1 MRCKSQIMY
10 CLEYQRVIRAVP
22 GGQET
27 GVAVLTKVTARY
39 VLGHHKGRHVLL
51 ENACVVYSGHTI
63 DYVGND
69 YTGPVDEEVHVG
81 EALLMPG
88 LIDLDALTDIDH
100 LILDSWAGP
109 EQAKGHQWS
118 EDYFSRRR
126 ADVFTAEE
134 RQEIREY
141 ALIQLVLHG
150 ITTYMPIAS
159 EVHSEWAEPFEELV
173 GMAETSR
180 RLGLRGY
187 LGPAYRSGVNV
198 VLENGERS
206 VMFDVD
212 RGRKGLADALRFIDH
227 AAELDDPLVSG
238 VLLPCRIETL
248 DLELLKETA
257 ASSAE
262 RDVLVRLH
270 SLQGLVER
278 ELILDWH
285 GVTPLEL
292 LEQVGMLNER
302 LLIPHATYTDRN
314 PAVHGEDRGDLT
326 RLAASGASIIHCP
339 LTSMRYGST
348 LDSFNAYKAA
358 GINISLGTDS
368 FPPDLIRGIDA
379 GVQLAKIMEGTN
391 DAGDVAGYFDAATVG
406 GAHALRRPDLGRLE
420 PGAQADLVAFS
431 LGDIRDGV
439 HDDPL
444 RTLLLNGTARQA
456 VLSVVAGR
464 TIMTNGVIEGVDLD
478 YWRVKGQELFDK
490 MRNAN
495 TMRDARNRAADEL
508 FPPVYARLER

>member
-1 MRCKSQIMY
+1 M
-10 CLEYQRVIRAVP
+10 P
-22 GGQET
+22 
-27 GVAVLTKVTARY
+27 TKVTARY
-39 VLGHHKGRHVLL
+39 VLGHHNGRHVLL

-69 YTGPVDEEVHVG
+69 YAGQVDEELDLG
-81 EALLMPG
+81 DALLMPG

-118 EDYFSRRR
+118 EDYFRYRR

-134 RQEIREY
+134 RQEVREY
-141 ALIQLVLHG
+141 ALIQLILHG

-173 GMAETSR
+173 GMAESSR

-187 LGPAYRSGVNV
+187 LGPAYRSGANV

-206 VMFDVD
+206 VMFDDD
-212 RGRKGLADALRFIDH
+212 RGREGLADALRFIDH
-227 AAELDDPLVSG
+227 ATELDDPLVNG

-248 DLELLKETA
+248 DIELLKATAA
-257 ASSAE
+257 ASSE
-262 RDVLVRLH
+262 RDILVRLH

-348 LDSFNAYKAA
+348 LDSFDAYKAA

-379 GVQLAKIMEGTN
+379 GVQLAKIMAGTN
-391 DAGDVAGYFDAATVG
+391 DAGDVAGYFDAATLG

-444 RTLLLNGTARQA
+444 RTLILNGTARQA

-478 YWRVKGQELFDK
+478 YWRAKGQELFDK
-490 MRNAN
+490 MRNAY
-495 TMRDARNRAADEL
+495 TVRDARNRAADEL

>member
-1 MRCKSQIMY
+1 M
-10 CLEYQRVIRAVP
+10 P
-22 GGQET
+22 
-27 GVAVLTKVTARY
+27 TKVTARY

-51 ENACVVYSGHTI
+51 EDACVVYSGDVI
-63 DYVGND
+63 DYVGHD
-69 YTGPVDEEVHVG
+69 YTGPVDEELDAG
-81 EALLMPG
+81 DALLMPG

-118 EDYFSRRR
+118 EDYFRNRR
-126 ADVFTAEE
+126 ANVFTAEE
-134 RQEIREY
+134 RQQVREY
-141 ALIQLVLHG
+141 ALIQLILHG

-159 EVHSEWAEPFEELV
+159 EVHSEWAEPFEELA

-198 VLENGERS
+198 VLENGSRS
-206 VMFDVD
+206 VMFDD
-212 RGRKGLADALRFIDH
+212 GRGREGLADALRFLDH
-227 AAELDDPLVSG
+227 ATELNDPLVNG

-257 ASSAE
+257 AASNE

-278 ELILDWH
+278 ELIQEWH

-292 LEQVGMLNER
+292 LDQAGLLNER

-314 PAVHGEDRGDLT
+314 PAVFGEDRGDLA
-326 RLAASGASIIHCP
+326 RLADSGASIIHCP

-348 LDSFNAYKAA
+348 LDSFKAYKEA

-368 FPPDLIRGIDA
+368 FPPDLIRGIDS
-379 GVQLAKIMEGTN
+379 GVQLAKILAGSN
-391 DAGDVAGYFDAATVG
+391 DAGDVAGYVDAATLG
-406 GAHALRRPDLGRLE
+406 GAQALRRPDLGRLE
-420 PGAQADLVAFS
+420 PGAQADMVAFS
-431 LGDIRDGV
+431 LGDLRDGV
-439 HDDPL
+439 HEDPI

-464 TIMTNGVIEGVDLD
+464 TVMADGVIAGVDLD
-478 YWRVKGQELFDK
+478 YWRSKGQELFDK
-490 MRNAN
+490 MRRAY
-495 TMRDARNRAADEL
+495 TVRDARNRPADQL

>member
-1 MRCKSQIMY
+1 M
-10 CLEYQRVIRAVP
+10 P
-22 GGQET
+22 
-27 GVAVLTKVTARY
+27 TKVTARY
-39 VLGHHKGRHVLL
+39 VLGHHNGRHVLL

-63 DYVGND
+63 DYVGHE

-118 EDYFSRRR
+118 EDYFLNRRT
-126 ADVFTAEE
+126 DVFTAEE
-134 RQEIREY
+134 RQQIREY
-141 ALIQLVLHG
+141 ALIQLILHG

-159 EVHSEWAEPFEELV
+159 EVHSEWAEPIEELV
-173 GMAETSR
+173 GMADTSR
-180 RLGLRGY
+180 RLGLRSY

-206 VMFDVD
+206 VMFDD
-212 RGRKGLADALRFIDH
+212 GRGREGLADALRFIDH
-227 AAELDDPLVSG
+227 AAELNDPLVQG

-248 DLELLKETA
+248 DIELLKETA
-257 ASSAE
+257 AASAE

-292 LEQVGMLNER
+292 LDQVGLLNER

-314 PAVHGEDRGDLT
+314 PAVYGEDRGDLAA
-326 RLAASGASIIHCP
+326 LAASGASIIHCP

-348 LDSFNAYKAA
+348 LDSFNAYKEA

-368 FPPDLIRGIDA
+368 FPPDLIRGMEA
-379 GVQLAKIMEGTN
+379 GVQLAKIMAGTN
-391 DAGDVAGYFDAATVG
+391 DAGDVAGYFDAATIG
-406 GAHALRRPDLGRLE
+406 GAHALRRPDLGRLQ
-420 PGAQADLVAFS
+420 PGAQADMVAFS

-464 TIMTNGVIEGVDLD
+464 TIMANGKIEGVDLD
-478 YWRVKGQELFDK
+478 SWRAKGQELFDK
-490 MRNAN
+490 MRGAY
-495 TMRDARNRAADEL
+495 TVRDGRNRTEDEL
-508 FPPVYARLER
+508 FPPVYARVER

>member
-1 MRCKSQIMY
+1 M
-10 CLEYQRVIRAVP
+10 P
-22 GGQET
+22 
-27 GVAVLTKVTARY
+27 TKATARY
-39 VLGHHKGRHVLL
+39 VLGHNKGQHVLL
-51 ENACVVYSGHTI
+51 EDACVVYSGDTI
-63 DYVGND
+63 EYVGHD
-69 YTGPVDEEVHVG
+69 YTGPVTEEIHLG
-81 EALLMPG
+81 DALLMPG

-109 EQAKGHQWS
+109 VQAKGHQWS
-118 EDYFSRRR
+118 DDYFRNRRM
-126 ADVFTAEE
+126 DVFTAEE
-134 RQEIREY
+134 RQQIREY
-141 ALIQLVLHG
+141 ALIQLILHG

-159 EVHSEWAEPFEELV
+159 EVHSEWAESFEELV

-212 RGRKGLADALRFIDH
+212 RGREGLADALRFIDH
-227 AAELDDPLVSG
+227 ATQLNDPLIKS

-248 DLELLKETA
+248 DIELLKATA
-257 ASSAE
+257 AASE
-262 RDVLVRLH
+262 EHDVQVRLH

-292 LEQVGMLNER
+292 LDQVGMLNER

-314 PAVHGEDRGDLT
+314 PAVFGEDRGDLA
-326 RLAASGASIIHCP
+326 RLAASAASIIHCP

-379 GVQLAKIMEGTN
+379 GVQLGKILAGSN
-391 DAGDVAGYFDAATVG
+391 DAGDLAGYFDAATLG
-406 GAHALRRPDLGRLE
+406 GARALRRTDLGRLE
-420 PGAQADLVAFS
+420 PGAQADIVAFS

-439 HDDPL
+439 HEDPL
-444 RTLLLNGTARQA
+444 RTLTLNGTARQA

-464 TIMTNGVIEGVDLD
+464 TVMADGLIEGVDLD
-478 YWRVKGQELFDK
+478 YWRGKAQELFAR
-490 MRNAN
+490 MREAY
-495 TMRDARNRAADEL
+495 TLRDALNRPSDEL
-508 FPPVYARLER
+508 FPPVYARVER

>member
-1 MRCKSQIMY
+1 M
-10 CLEYQRVIRAVP
+10 P
-22 GGQET
+22 
-27 GVAVLTKVTARY
+27 TKVTARY
-39 VLGHHKGRHVLL
+39 VLGHHNGRHVLL
-51 ENACVVYSGHTI
+51 EDACVVYSGATI
-63 DYVGND
+63 DYVGHD
-69 YTGPVDEEVHVG
+69 YSEPVDEERHLG
-81 EALLMPG
+81 DALLMPG

-118 EDYFSRRR
+118 EDYFRNRR
-126 ADVFTAEE
+126 ANVFTAEE
-134 RQEIREY
+134 RQQVREY

-159 EVHSEWAEPFEELV
+159 EVHSDWAEPFEELV
-173 GMAETSR
+173 GMADTSR
-180 RLGLRGY
+180 RLGLRAY

-198 VLENGERS
+198 VLENGDRS
-206 VMFDVD
+206 VMFDAG
-212 RGRKGLADALRFIDH
+212 RGREGLADALRFLDH
-227 AAELDDPLVSG
+227 ATELDDPLVNG

-248 DLELLKETA
+248 DIELLKETA
-257 ASSAE
+257 AASSE

-278 ELILDWH
+278 ELVLDWH

-292 LEQVGMLNER
+292 LDQVGLLNER

-314 PAVHGEDRGDLT
+314 PAVFGEDRGDLA

-339 LTSMRYGST
+339 LTSMRYGSV
-348 LDSFNAYKAA
+348 LDSFDAYKSA

-379 GVQLAKIMEGTN
+379 GVQLAKILAGSN
-391 DAGDVAGYFDAATVG
+391 DAGDVAGYFDTATLG
-406 GAHALRRPDLGRLE
+406 GAQALRRPDLGRLE
-420 PGAQADLVAFS
+420 PGATADMVAFS

-439 HDDPL
+439 HEDPL

-464 TIMTNGVIEGVDLD
+464 TIMADGLIAGVDLD
-478 YWRVKGQELFDK
+478 FWRMRGQELFGK
-490 MRNAN
+490 MRAAYQV
-495 TMRDARNRAADEL
+495 RDMGQRPSDQL

>member
-1 MRCKSQIMY
+1 MY
-10 CLEYQRVIRAVP
+10 CLEYQRVLRAVL

-27 GVAVLTKVTARY
+27 GVAVPTKVTARY
-39 VLGHHKGRHVLL
+39 VLGHHNGRHVLL

-69 YTGPVDEEVHVG
+69 YTGQVDEERDLG
-81 EALLMPG
+81 DALLMPG

-118 EDYFSRRR
+118 EDYFRYRR

-134 RQEIREY
+134 RQEVREY
-141 ALIQLVLHG
+141 ALIQLILHG

-173 GMAETSR
+173 GMAESSR

-206 VMFDVD
+206 VMFDDD
-212 RGRKGLADALRFIDH
+212 RGREGLADALRFIDH
-227 AAELDDPLVSG
+227 ATELDDPLVNG

-248 DLELLKETA
+248 DIELLKATAA
-257 ASSAE
+257 ASSE
-262 RDVLVRLH
+262 RDILVRLH

-348 LDSFNAYKAA
+348 LDSFDAYKAA

-379 GVQLAKIMEGTN
+379 GVQLAKIMAGTN
-391 DAGDVAGYFDAATVG
+391 DAGDVAGYFDAATLG

-444 RTLLLNGTARQA
+444 RTLILNGTARQA

-478 YWRVKGQELFDK
+478 YWRAKGQELFDK
-490 MRNAN
+490 MRNAY
-495 TMRDARNRAADEL
+495 TVRDARNRAADEL

>member
-1 MRCKSQIMY
+1 M
-10 CLEYQRVIRAVP
+10 P
-22 GGQET
+22 
-27 GVAVLTKVTARY
+27 TKVTARY
-39 VLGHHKGRHVLL
+39 VLGHHNGRHVLL
-51 ENACVVYSGHTI
+51 ENACVVYSGHTV
-63 DYVGND
+63 DYVGHE

-118 EDYFSRRR
+118 EDYFLNRR
-126 ADVFTAEE
+126 ADVFTAQE

-141 ALIQLVLHG
+141 ALIQLILHG

-173 GMAETSR
+173 GMADTSR

-206 VMFDVD
+206 VMFDD
-212 RGRKGLADALRFIDH
+212 GRGREGLDDALRFLDH
-227 AAELDDPLVSG
+227 ATELNDPLVQG

-248 DLELLKETA
+248 DIELLKETA
-257 ASSAE
+257 AASAE

-270 SLQGLVER
+270 SLQGMVER

-292 LEQVGMLNER
+292 LDQVGLLNER

-314 PAVHGEDRGDLT
+314 PSVYGEDRGDLAA
-326 RLAASGASIIHCP
+326 LAASGASIIHCP

-348 LDSFNAYKAA
+348 LDSFNAYKEA

-368 FPPDLIRGIDA
+368 FPPDLIRGMEA
-379 GVQLAKIMEGTN
+379 GVQLAKIMAGTN
-391 DAGDVAGYFDAATVG
+391 DAGDVAGYFDAATIG
-406 GAHALRRPDLGRLE
+406 GAHALRRPDLGRLQ
-420 PGAQADLVAFS
+420 PGAQADMVAFS

-439 HDDPL
+439 HADPL

-464 TIMTNGVIEGVDLD
+464 TIMANGEIKGVDLD
-478 YWRVKGQELFDK
+478 SWRAKGQELFDK
-490 MRNAN
+490 MRGAY
-495 TMRDARNRAADEL
+495 TVRDGRNRTEDEL
-508 FPPVYARLER
+508 FPPVYARVER

>member
-1 MRCKSQIMY
+1 M
-10 CLEYQRVIRAVP
+10 P
-22 GGQET
+22 
-27 GVAVLTKVTARY
+27 TKITARY
-39 VLGHHKGRHVLL
+39 VLGHHQGRHVLL

-63 DYVGND
+63 DYVGHH
-69 YTGPVDEEVHVG
+69 YTGPVDEERELG
-81 EALLMPG
+81 DALLMPG

-118 EDYFSRRR
+118 EDYFRHRR

-159 EVHSEWAEPFEELV
+159 EVHSEWAESFEELV

-198 VLENGERS
+198 VLKNGERS
-206 VMFDVD
+206 VMFDDD
-212 RGRKGLADALRFIDH
+212 RGREGLSDALRFIDH
-227 AAELDDPLVSG
+227 ANELNDPLVSP

-248 DLELLKETA
+248 DIELLKATAA
-257 ASSAE
+257 ASSE

-292 LEQVGMLNER
+292 LEQVGLLNNR

-314 PAVHGEDRGDLT
+314 PAVFDEDRGDLAK
-326 RLAASGASIIHCP
+326 LVDSGASIIHCP

-348 LDSFNAYKAA
+348 LDSFGAYKEA

-368 FPPDLIRGIDA
+368 FPPDLIRGMDA
-379 GVQLAKIMEGTN
+379 GVQLAKILAGTN
-391 DAGDVAGYFDAATVG
+391 DAGDVAGYVDAATLG

-431 LGDIRDGV
+431 LDDIRDGV

-444 RTLLLNGTARQA
+444 RTLLLNGTARQT

-464 TIMTNGVIEGVDLD
+464 TIMADGRIDGVDLQH
-478 YWRVKGQELFDK
+478 WRRKGQKLFYK
-490 MRNAN
+490 MRHAYSA
-495 TMRDARNRAADEL
+495 RDSLNRGADEL

>member
-1 MRCKSQIMY
+1 M
-10 CLEYQRVIRAVP
+10 P
-22 GGQET
+22 
-27 GVAVLTKVTARY
+27 TKVTARY

-51 ENACVVYSGHTI
+51 EDACVVYSGDVI
-63 DYVGND
+63 DYVGHD
-69 YTGPVDEEVHVG
+69 YTGPVDEELDAG
-81 EALLMPG
+81 DALLMPG

-118 EDYFSRRR
+118 EDYFRNRR
-126 ADVFTAEE
+126 ANVFTAEE
-134 RQEIREY
+134 RQQVREY
-141 ALIQLVLHG
+141 ALIQLILHG

-159 EVHSEWAEPFEELV
+159 EVHSEWAEPFVELA

-198 VLENGERS
+198 VLENGSRS
-206 VMFDVD
+206 VMFNDD
-212 RGRKGLADALRFIDH
+212 RGREGLADALRFLDH
-227 AAELDDPLVSG
+227 ATELNDPLVNG

-248 DLELLKETA
+248 DLELLKATA
-257 ASSAE
+257 AASGE

-278 ELILDWH
+278 ELIHEWH

-292 LEQVGMLNER
+292 LDQVGLLNER

-326 RLAASGASIIHCP
+326 RLADSGASIIHCP

-348 LDSFNAYKAA
+348 LDAFNAYKEA

-368 FPPDLIRGIDA
+368 FPPDLIRGIDS
-379 GVQLAKIMEGTN
+379 GVQLAKILAGSN
-391 DAGDVAGYFDAATVG
+391 DAGDVAGYVDAATLG
-406 GAHALRRPDLGRLE
+406 GAQALRRPDLGRLE
-420 PGAQADLVAFS
+420 SGAQADMVAFS
-431 LGDIRDGV
+431 LGDLRDGV
-439 HDDPL
+439 HEDPV

-464 TIMTNGVIEGVDLD
+464 TIMADGVIAGVDLD
-478 YWRVKGQELFDK
+478 YWRSKGQELFDK
-490 MRNAN
+490 MRRAY
-495 TMRDARNRAADEL
+495 TVRDARNRPADQL

>member
-1 MRCKSQIMY
+1 MY

-39 VLGHHKGRHVLL
+39 VLGHHKGCHVLL

-227 AAELDDPLVSG
+227 AAELDDPLVNG

-490 MRNAN
+490 MRNAY

>member
-1 MRCKSQIMY
+1 M
-10 CLEYQRVIRAVP
+10 P
-22 GGQET
+22 
-27 GVAVLTKVTARY
+27 TKVTARY
-39 VLGHHKGRHVLL
+39 VLGFNNGQHVLL
-51 ENACVVYSGHTI
+51 EEACVVYDGDAIT
-63 DYVGND
+63 YVGHH
-69 YTGPVDEEVHVG
+69 YEGPMDKERHLG
-81 EALLMPG
+81 DALLMPG

-118 EDYFSRRR
+118 EDYFRNRR

-134 RQEIREY
+134 RQQIREY
-141 ALIQLVLHG
+141 ALIQLILHG

-173 GMAETSR
+173 GMAATSR
-180 RLGLRGY
+180 RLGLRAY

-206 VMFDVD
+206 VMFDGA
-212 RGRKGLADALRFIDH
+212 RGLEGLADALRFIDH
-227 AAELDDPLVSG
+227 VTELDDPLVNG

-248 DLELLKETA
+248 DLEVLKATA
-257 ASSAE
+257 AASQE
-262 RDVLVRLH
+262 RDLLVRLH

-278 ELILDWH
+278 QLILDWH

-292 LEQVGMLNER
+292 LDQVGMLNER

-314 PAVHGEDRGDLT
+314 PAVHGEDRGDLA
-326 RLAASGASIIHCP
+326 RLADSGASIIHCP

-358 GINISLGTDS
+358 GVNISLGTDS

-379 GVQLAKIMEGTN
+379 GVQLAKILAGSN
-391 DAGDVAGYFDAATVG
+391 DAGDVAGYFDAATLG

-420 PGAQADLVAFS
+420 PGAQADMVAFS
-431 LGDIRDGV
+431 LGDVRDGV

-444 RTLLLNGTARQA
+444 RTLILNGTARQA

-464 TIMTNGVIEGVDLD
+464 TVMADGRIEGVDLES
-478 YWRVKGQELFDK
+478 WRAKGQELFEK
-490 MRNAN
+490 
-495 TMRDARNRAADEL
+495 MRDAYTQRDTGKRTTDEL

>member
-1 MRCKSQIMY
+1 MY
-10 CLEYQRVIRAVP
+10 CLEYQRVSTTPLPDRNI
-22 GGQET
+22 
-27 GVAVLTKVTARY
+27 GVTVLTKVTARY
-39 VLGHHKGRHVLL
+39 VLGFRNGHHVLL
-51 ENACVVYSGHTI
+51 EGACVVYSGTSI
-63 DYVGND
+63 EYVGHD
-69 YTGPVDEEVHVG
+69 YAGPVDKERQLG
-81 EALLMPG
+81 DALLMPG

-118 EDYFSRRR
+118 EDYFRNGRT
-126 ADVFTAEE
+126 DVFTAEE
-134 RQEIREY
+134 RQQVREY
-141 ALIQLVLHG
+141 ALIQLMLHG

-159 EVHSEWAEPFEELV
+159 EVHSEWAEPLEELR

-180 RLGLRGY
+180 RLGLRAY

-206 VMFDVD
+206 VRFDD
-212 RGRKGLADALRFIDH
+212 GRGRGGFADALCFIDH
-227 AAELDDPLVSG
+227 ATELNDPLVNG

-248 DLELLKETA
+248 DIELLKATA
-257 ASSAE
+257 AASE
-262 RDVLVRLH
+262 DRDVLVRLH

-278 ELILDWH
+278 ELIMDWH

-292 LEQVGMLNER
+292 LDQVGLLNER

-314 PAVHGEDRGDLT
+314 PAVFGEDRGDLA
-326 RLAASGASIIHCP
+326 RLAGSGASIIHCP
-339 LTSMRYGST
+339 LTSMRYGSA

-379 GVQLAKIMEGTN
+379 GVHLAKILAGTN
-391 DAGDVAGYFDAATVG
+391 DAGDVAGYFDAATLG
-406 GAHALRRPDLGRLE
+406 GAKALQRPDLGRLE

-439 HDDPL
+439 HEDPL

-464 TIMTNGVIEGVDLD
+464 TIMADGLIEGVDLE

-490 MRNAN
+490 MRRAY
-495 TMRDARNRAADEL
+495 TVRDARNRPADEL

>member
-1 MRCKSQIMY
+1 M
-10 CLEYQRVIRAVP
+10 P
-22 GGQET
+22 
-27 GVAVLTKVTARY
+27 TKVTARY
-39 VLGHHKGRHVLL
+39 VLGFKNGQHALL
-51 ENACVVYSGHTI
+51 TDACVVYDGDVI
-63 DYVGND
+63 
-69 YTGPVDEEVHVG
+69 VHVG
-81 EALLMPG
+81 RDYQGPITEERHLGDALLMPG

-109 EQAKGHQWS
+109 EHAKGHQWS
-118 EDYFSRRR
+118 EDYFRNRR

-134 RQEIREY
+134 RQQIREY

-159 EVHSEWAEPFEELV
+159 EVHSEWAEPLQELI

-180 RLGLRGY
+180 RLGLRAY

-198 VLENGERS
+198 VLDNGERS
-206 VMFDVD
+206 VMFDGG
-212 RGRKGLADALRFIDH
+212 RGREGLADALRFIDY
-227 AAELDDPLVSG
+227 ATELADPLVTG

-248 DLELLKETA
+248 DMEVLAATA
-257 ASSAE
+257 AASEE

-285 GVTPLEL
+285 GIPPLEL
-292 LEQVGMLNER
+292 MERAGLLNQR
-302 LLIPHATYTDRN
+302 LLIPHATFIDRN
-314 PAVHGEDRGDLT
+314 PAVHGEDRGDLA
-326 RLAASGASIIHCP
+326 RLAGSGASIIHCP

-348 LDSFNAYKAA
+348 LDSFNAYKEA
-358 GINISLGTDS
+358 GVNISLGTDS

-379 GVQLAKIMEGTN
+379 GVQLAKILAGRN
-391 DAGDVAGYFDAATVG
+391 DAGDVAGYFDAATLG
-406 GAHALRRPDLGRLE
+406 GANALRRPDLGRLQ

-444 RTLLLNGTARQA
+444 RTLTLNGTARQA

-464 TIMTNGVIEGVDLD
+464 TIMADGMIDGVDLD
-478 YWRVKGQELFDK
+478 YWRGRAQELFEK
-490 MRNAN
+490 MRAAYSD
-495 TMRDARNRAADEL
+495 RDALKRPADEL

>member
-1 MRCKSQIMY
+1 M
-10 CLEYQRVIRAVP
+10 EYQRVIRAVP
-22 GGQET
+22 PGQGT
-27 GVAVLTKVTARY
+27 GVAVPTKVTARY
-39 VLGHHKGRHVLL
+39 VLGHQNGRHVLL

-63 DYVGND
+63 DYVGYA

-100 LILDSWAGP
+100 LILDSWAGA

-118 EDYFSRRR
+118 EDYFLNRR

-134 RQEIREY
+134 RQQIREY
-141 ALIQLVLHG
+141 ALIQLILHG

-173 GMAETSR
+173 GMADTSR

-206 VMFDVD
+206 VMFDD
-212 RGRKGLADALRFIDH
+212 GRGREGLADALRFIDH
-227 AAELDDPLVSG
+227 AAELNDPLVQG

-248 DLELLKETA
+248 DIELLKETA
-257 ASSAE
+257 AASAE

-292 LEQVGMLNER
+292 LDQVGLLNER

-314 PAVHGEDRGDLT
+314 PAVFGEDRGDLAA
-326 RLAASGASIIHCP
+326 LAASGASIIHCP

-348 LDSFNAYKAA
+348 LDSFNAYKEA

-368 FPPDLIRGIDA
+368 FPPDLIRGMEA
-379 GVQLAKIMEGTN
+379 GVQLAKIMAGTN
-391 DAGDVAGYFDAATVG
+391 DAGDVAGYFDAATIG
-406 GAHALRRPDLGRLE
+406 GAHALRRPDLGRLQ
-420 PGAQADLVAFS
+420 PGAQADMVAFS

-464 TIMTNGVIEGVDLD
+464 TIMANGKIEGVDLD
-478 YWRVKGQELFDK
+478 SWRAKGQELFDK
-490 MRNAN
+490 MRGAY
-495 TMRDARNRAADEL
+495 TVRDGRNRTEDEL
-508 FPPVYARLER
+508 FPPVYARVER

>member
-1 MRCKSQIMY
+1 M
-10 CLEYQRVIRAVP
+10 P
-22 GGQET
+22 
-27 GVAVLTKVTARY
+27 TKVTARY
-39 VLGHHKGRHVLL
+39 VLGHQNGRHVLL

-63 DYVGND
+63 DYVGYA

-100 LILDSWAGP
+100 LILDSWAGA

-118 EDYFSRRR
+118 EDYFLNRR

-134 RQEIREY
+134 RQQIREY
-141 ALIQLVLHG
+141 ALIQLILHG

-173 GMAETSR
+173 GMADTSR

-206 VMFDVD
+206 VMFDD
-212 RGRKGLADALRFIDH
+212 GRGREGLADALRFIDH
-227 AAELDDPLVSG
+227 AAELNDPLVQG

-248 DLELLKETA
+248 DIELLKETA
-257 ASSAE
+257 AASAE

-270 SLQGLVER
+270 SMQGLVER

-292 LEQVGMLNER
+292 LDQVGLLNER

-314 PAVHGEDRGDLT
+314 PAVFGEDRGDLAA
-326 RLAASGASIIHCP
+326 LAASGASIIHCP

-348 LDSFNAYKAA
+348 LDSFNAYKEA

-368 FPPDLIRGIDA
+368 FPPDLIRGMEA
-379 GVQLAKIMEGTN
+379 GVQLAKIMAGTN
-391 DAGDVAGYFDAATVG
+391 DAGDVAGYFDAATIG
-406 GAHALRRPDLGRLE
+406 GAHALRRPDLGRLQ
-420 PGAQADLVAFS
+420 PGAQADMVAFS

-464 TIMTNGVIEGVDLD
+464 TIMANGKIEGVDLD
-478 YWRVKGQELFDK
+478 SWRAKGQELFDK
-490 MRNAN
+490 MRGAY
-495 TMRDARNRAADEL
+495 TVRDGRNRTEDEL
-508 FPPVYARLER
+508 FPPVYARVER

>member
-1 MRCKSQIMY
+1 M
-10 CLEYQRVIRAVP
+10 
-22 GGQET
+22 
-27 GVAVLTKVTARY
+27 LTKVTARY
-39 VLGHHKGRHVLL
+39 VLGHHKGCHVLL

-227 AAELDDPLVSG
+227 AAELDDPLVNG

-326 RLAASGASIIHCP
+326 QLAASGASIIHCP

-379 GVQLAKIMEGTN
+379 GVQLAKIMAGTN

-478 YWRVKGQELFDK
+478 YWRLKGQELFDK
-490 MRNAN
+490 MRNAY
-495 TMRDARNRAADEL
+495 TVRDARNRAADEL